1 MSVLSTGEI
10 RRRLTLPHDDPE
22 RITITPLLSPHLDAG
37 TLDVRLGR
45 HFVTFRKTRYLGVNV
60 MQTIRDAAR
69 LSATGRRDQLRID
82 VGRTVER
89 TYVRL
94 GDEFVLHPYQLV
106 LACTLE
112 FLSLPADVGAYVL
125 SRSTTGRLG
134 ILSATATFIHPGYR
148 GVPTLELVN
157 TGETAVAITPGMR
170 IAQLVFEL
178 AQESEEALT
187 RGRYQLSTRPEIA
200 RLTNDP
206 ELQLLASLDRPD
218 GHTSRTPVAEA

>member
-1 MSVLSTGEI
+1 MSVLSTAFMRE
-10 RRRLTLPHDDPE
+10 RMTRAASDPL
-22 RITITPLLSPHLDAG
+22 RITVTPLLSPHLDAG
-37 TLDVRLGR
+37 TLDIRLGR

-60 MQTIRDAAR
+60 LETIREAERLTDAAR
-69 LSATGRRDQLRID
+69 RDHLRIE

-89 TYVRL
+89 TFVGL

-106 LACTLE
+106 LACSLE

-157 TGETAVAITPGMR
+157 TGETAVSITPGMR
-170 IAQLVFEL
+170 IAQLVFESAEESKE
-178 AQESEEALT
+178 AQAK
-187 RGRYQLSTRPEIA
+187 GRYQLSTRPEIA
-200 RLTNDP
+200 RLSQDP
-206 ELQLLASLDRPD
+206 ELRHLARLSSQV
-218 GHTSRTPVAEA
+218 TRTPIREA